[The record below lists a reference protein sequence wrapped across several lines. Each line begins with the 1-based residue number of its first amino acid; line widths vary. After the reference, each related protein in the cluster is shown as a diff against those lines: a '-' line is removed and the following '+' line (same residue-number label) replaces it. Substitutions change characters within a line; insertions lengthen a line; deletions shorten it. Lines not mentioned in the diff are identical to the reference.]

1 MAHHDHFQMACLLVR
16 LVSHLPYIKLVLVKT
31 VSFSMGFIY
40 TNLRV
45 CNDFIIIFFIITTY
59 FIIINFVFI
68 IIISICFI

>member
-40 TNLRV
+40 TNFEGL
-45 CNDFIIIFFIITTY
+45 
-59 FIIINFVFI
+59 
-68 IIISICFI
+68 